1 MEIAITITET
11 AKSQISTLLKEENL
25 FDAKFRLYVGLS
37 RAKGFE
43 YSCTVD
49 NEVNEDDLILKYQV
63 QENEFEV
70 VVDSM
75 SIQYL
80 NGVVVDCV
88 IQDGLPSLIISN
100 PNAQKD

>member
-1 MEIAITITET
+1 MEISITITEV
-11 AKSQISTLLKEENL
+11 ARAQILELLKTQNL
-25 FDAKFRLYVGLS
+25 FGAKFRLYVALS

-49 NEVNEDDLILKYQV
+49 NEVNEDDLILKYQI

-80 NGVVVDCV
+80 NGAVVDCV

>member
-1 MEIAITITET
+1 MEITITITEK
-11 AKSQISTLLKEENL
+11 AKAQIITFLKEENDL
-25 FDAKFRLYVGLS
+25 EAKFRLYVSLS
-37 RAKGFE
+37 RAQGFE

-49 NEVNEDDLILKYQV
+49 NEVNEDDLILKYHV

-80 NGVVVDCV
+80 NGAVIDCV

-100 PNAQKD
+100 SNTKKE